1 MQNKCSDTAETTVHS
16 LLSIIKR
23 ELHAN
28 MNGVASAAMRQTD
41 DYRINFGVELPR
53 LQDIAKE
60 FGKDH
65 QLAQALWK
73 ESVRECKILAAMTQP
88 VDTFCPEIADIWVES
103 IRTAEIAQTVS
114 LLLFK
119 DLPYA
124 ADKAFQWIASDSE
137 IQQICGF
144 STICHLIRKN
154 ELQERSVDELRDQ
167 AEAAINSS
175 NLSLRK
181 LANNVCASLS
191 EKYKSVNR

>member
-16 LLSIIKR
+16 LLSTIKR

-41 DYRINFGVELPR
+41 DYRVNFGVELPR
-53 LQDIAKE
+53 LQGIAKE

-73 ESVRECKILAAMTQP
+73 ESVRECRILAAMIQP

-103 IRTAEIAQTVS
+103 IRTAEIAQTIS

-124 ADKAFQWIASDSE
+124 SDKAFQWIASDNE

-154 ELQERSVDELRDQ
+154 ELQERSVDELKDQ
-167 AEAAINSS
+167 AEAAMNSS

-181 LANNVCASLS
+181 LANNVLASLS
-191 EKYKSVNR
+191 ERYGSVSQ